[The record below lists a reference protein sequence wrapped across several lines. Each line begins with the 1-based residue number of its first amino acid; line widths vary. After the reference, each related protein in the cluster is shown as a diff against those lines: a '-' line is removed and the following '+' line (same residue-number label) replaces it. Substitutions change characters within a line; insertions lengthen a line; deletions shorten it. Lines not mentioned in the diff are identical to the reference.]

1 MSSVAMGSVQERPLN
16 LAHVLSQKFTTQ
28 SGSDLT
34 PMVFVVVEDA
44 SERESLELFVRNRDC
59 QPEAFTS
66 VEEFIHQP
74 PAVVPSCLILH
85 VPQDCNNLQMQKRL
99 AAERPEVP
107 IILIAP
113 SGDVRMAVQAIKAG
127 AIEFLTKPI
136 IDDLLVDAIRQ
147 ALERSRVALAR
158 QAEIRVLRQCYATL
172 TQREQQVM
180 ALVVCGMLNKE
191 VAGELGISEITVKTH
206 RGKMMQ
212 KMKANS
218 LAELVKM
225 AARLRLAAPKICAI
239 ASPNR
244 MSSPAVA

>member
-1 MSSVAMGSVQERPLN
+1 MGSVQERPLN

-28 SGSDLT
+28 TGSDLA
-34 PMVFVVVEDA
+34 PIVFVVLDDVSD
-44 SERESLELFVRNRDC
+44 RESLEPLISGNGWY
-59 QPEAFTS
+59 PETFWTIQEFFT
-66 VEEFIHQP
+66 H
-74 PAVVPSCLILH
+74 PAALVPNCLILH
-85 VPQDCNNLQMQKRL
+85 VSQEFNSLEIQKRL
-99 AAERPEVP
+99 AAERPEMP
-107 IILIAP
+107 IILIVP
-113 SGDVRMAVQAIKAG
+113 NGDVRMAVQAIKAG

-136 IDDLLVDAIRQ
+136 IDDLLVDAMRQ
-147 ALERSRVALAR
+147 ALERSRVVLAR
-158 QAEIRVLRQCYATL
+158 QVEMQALRECYVTL
-172 TQREQQVM
+172 TLREREVM